1 MSTLYIRHAARA
13 DGDSAL
19 CGFALVLDNGT
30 IAQRGEAPLASL
42 GATVAASRRV
52 VLLLAGADVTLLDV
66 KTPPL
71 SNVRL
76 RAALPAL
83 VEEQVLGDPLDN
95 VLVAAPVS
103 SAGMRT
109 VAVVQRDWLTRLVR
123 QLLAL
128 GARSVVALPSQLC
141 LPLAAGSVS
150 AAVNTSVGAGELT
163 VRTAQ
168 WQGFGLGL
176 EASPEVA
183 LQTARALAGDAP
195 LVLYVP
201 PAQLAEYQ
209 ALALEAGPG
218 IVLEADDWRHWV
230 AGSNSA
236 PLDLVGGLGASG
248 APTRDWSRWRWPL
261 RLALLALVVNMVGLN
276 VEWLR
281 LRGESNA
288 TRQQLTQIFRSVY
301 PRDPVVDPVA
311 QMTQHVARAKGA
323 SGQPAPG
330 EFNYMAAALGEAARG
345 LPQPLSIASIDYR
358 DKTLNVKLT
367 PGAIDPAQ
375 VKQLQGA
382 LAPRKL
388 TLTDAGPGL
397 WQIRAAGGTP

>member
-1 MSTLYIRHAARA
+1 MSTLYIRHPARS
-13 DGDSAL
+13 DGESAL
-19 CGFALVLDNGT
+19 CGFVLVLDNGA
-30 IAQRGEAPLASL
+30 IAQKGDAALANL
-42 GATVAASRRV
+42 GDVVAASRRV

-66 KTPPL
+66 KAPPL

-103 SAGMRT
+103 AAGMRT
-109 VAVVQRDWLTRLVR
+109 VAVVQRAFLTHLVR

-128 GARSVVALPSQLC
+128 GARSVVAQPAQLC
-141 LPLAAGSVS
+141 LPLAPGSVS
-150 AAVNTSVGAGELT
+150 AAISLGELT

-176 EASPEVA
+176 EATPEVA

-209 ALALEAGPG
+209 ALAADAGPG
-218 IVLEADDWRHWV
+218 IVLEADDWRYWIG
-230 AGSNSA
+230 GSNSA
-236 PLDLVGGLGASG
+236 PIDLVGGLGASG
-248 APTRDWSRWRWPL
+248 ERARDWSRWRWPL
-261 RLALLALVVNMVGLN
+261 RLALFALVVNMVGLN

-288 TRQQLTQIFRSVY
+288 TRAQLTQIFRSVY

-311 QMTQHVARAKGA
+311 QMTQNVARAKGA
-323 SGQPAPG
+323 SGQPAPS
-330 EFNYMAAALGEAARG
+330 EFNFMAGALGEAARG
-345 LPQPLSIASIDYR
+345 LPQPLSIASLDYK
-358 DKTLNVKLT
+358 DKTLNVKLK
-367 PGAIDPAQ
+367 PGAIDQAQ
-375 VKQLQGA
+375 VKQLQSA
-382 LAPRKL
+382 LAVRKL
-388 TLTDAGPGL
+388 TLSDTGPGL
-397 WQIRAAGGTP
+397 WQIRAAGGVQ